1 MEKNNNNYKLLY
13 EDDNFALFE
22 KINDEDIIITYNQ
35 KK

>member
-1 MEKNNNNYKLLY
+1 MAATDCKICC
-13 EDDNFALFE
+13 ALFE